1 MNYREIVEA
10 DIPALSVFAAAKDAR
25 A

>member
-10 DIPALSVFAAAKDAR
+10 DIPALSVFAAAQDAR